1 AGQLQCQQSGLPQG
15 ANVGPPAS
23 THGGQRGVQPIRRGW
38 WRARAVC
45 SRELTLRERF
55 NVEREIDQG
64 GRFDLLGDQE
74 IWLQNL
80 QKLRE
85 VYRSVGAKG
94 IVRLRMIRLWL
105 IMLRSGG

>member
-1 AGQLQCQQSGLPQG
+1 
-15 ANVGPPAS
+15 
-23 THGGQRGVQPIRRGW
+23 
-38 WRARAVC
+38 
-45 SRELTLRERF
+45 
-55 NVEREIDQG
+55 
-64 GRFDLLGDQE
+64 LLGDQE

-105 IMLRSGG
+105 IMLRSG